1 MLGFIRRALIEYSRR
16 ADYVRYIRTIPSPK
30 TNSSDKQQ
38 SPTVSYLTGSCG
50 LSLDKAISASRF
62 VQIENTERPDSV
74 LRLLQSHGFTKSNI
88 IRLISKYP
96 KFLLANPEKT
106 LRPKIEFFESL
117 GIVGEDLT
125 KILCS
130 HVNILSRSLEKKIL
144 PLFVPNISRLRAE
157 GVPEDHIKRLL
168 IWIPRSLMCRVDL
181 FEEVV
186 NEVKAMGF
194 DPAKKTFILAIRSK
208 AFVSREIWEKRK
220 ELLMSYGWSEKQ
232 FQLAVVMR
240 PDFMLTSEK
249 KMRKMMDFLLNTA
262 SLKPVDVAICPNLF
276 LCSLESKFIPRWS
289 LLKVLMSKGLVK
301 HVNLV
306 CAFIVSNK
314 YFEKKYVTEYEE
326 DFPEITKAYR
336 EQTGFK
342 DLVADCET

>member
-62 VQIENTERPDSV
+62 VQIENTEGPDSV
-74 LRLLQSHGFTKSNI
+74 LRLLESHGFTKSNI

-144 PLFVPNISRLRAE
+144 PLFVPNISRLRA
-157 GVPEDHIKRLL
+157 
-168 IWIPRSLMCRVDL
+168 
-181 FEEVV
+181 EEVV

-276 LCSLESKFIPRWS
+276 LCSLENKFIPRWS

-326 DFPEITKAYR
+326 DFPEITMAYR